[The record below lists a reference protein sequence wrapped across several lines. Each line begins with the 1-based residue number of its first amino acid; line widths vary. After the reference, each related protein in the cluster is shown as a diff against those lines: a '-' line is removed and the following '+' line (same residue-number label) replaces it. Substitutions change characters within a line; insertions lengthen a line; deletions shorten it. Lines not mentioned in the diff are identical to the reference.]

1 MNNTDLKSRLNTYA
15 QNAEK
20 ALGGYL
26 KESTE
31 DYKVLIE
38 AMRYSLLGGG
48 KRIRAALCQEF
59 CRICGKDEK
68 IALPFACAVEMVH
81 AYSLIHDD
89 LPCMDN
95 DDMRRGK
102 PSCHVAFTEDTAL
115 LAGDA
120 LQTFAFETA
129 LSADSEEI
137 SPKNI
142 IKAASQLA
150 KGAGCNGMCAGQV
163 LDLLSEKIPA
173 DEQRLREIQSHK
185 TGDLIIT
192 ACLMGCYAADANEQQ
207 ISAAITYAD
216 CIGAAFQM
224 VDDVLDVTS
233 TEEELGKPIGSDEQ
247 NNKTT
252 YVTLFG
258 VEETMEKTGALTE
271 KAKTAVEIFGK
282 DGEFLKQL
290 ADYLLYRK
298 N

>member
-15 QNAEK
+15 HNAEK

-129 LSADSEEI
+129 LSADSGEI

-192 ACLMGCYAADANEQQ
+192 ACLMGCYAADANGQQ

-258 VEETMEKTGALTE
+258 VEETMEKAKALTE

>member
-20 ALGGYL
+20 ALGEYL
-26 KESTE
+26 KESAE
-31 DYKVLIE
+31 DYKILIE

-95 DDMRRGK
+95 DDVRRGK

-137 SPKNI
+137 SSKNI

-207 ISAAITYAD
+207 ISAARTYAD

-258 VEETMEKTGALTE
+258 VEKTMEKAKALTE
-271 KAKTAVEIFGK
+271 KAKAAVEIFGEN
-282 DGEFLKQL
+282 GEFLKQL

>member
-129 LSADSEEI
+129 LSADSGEI

-207 ISAAITYAD
+207 ITAAITYAD

-233 TEEELGKPIGSDEQ
+233 TEEELGKPIGSDEP
-247 NNKTT
+247 
-252 YVTLFG
+252 
-258 VEETMEKTGALTE
+258 
-271 KAKTAVEIFGK
+271 
-282 DGEFLKQL
+282 KQ
-290 ADYLLYRK
+290 
-298 N
+298 

>member
-1 MNNTDLKSRLNTYA
+1 MNNTEVKSILNTYA
-15 QNAEK
+15 QNAENG
-20 ALGGYL
+20 LCEYL
-26 KESTE
+26 KESRE
-31 DYKVLIE
+31 DYKILID

-120 LQTFAFETA
+120 LQTLAFETA
-129 LSADSEEI
+129 LSADSDGI

-192 ACLMGCYAADANEQQ
+192 ASLMGCFAADANEQQ
-207 ISAAITYAD
+207 ISAARIYAD

-258 VEETMEKTGALTE
+258 VEGTMEKAKALTE
-271 KAKTAVEIFGK
+271 KAKTAVEIFGEN
-282 DGEFLKQL
+282 GEFLKQL

>member
-1 MNNTDLKSRLNTYA
+1 MNNTEVKSILNTYA
-15 QNAEK
+15 QNAENG
-20 ALGGYL
+20 LCEYL
-26 KESTE
+26 KESRE
-31 DYKVLIE
+31 DYKVLID

-68 IALPFACAVEMVH
+68 TALPFACAVEMVH

-120 LQTFAFETA
+120 LQTLAFETA
-129 LSADSEEI
+129 LSADSDGI

-192 ACLMGCYAADANEQQ
+192 ACLMGCFAADANEQQ
-207 ISAAITYAD
+207 ISAATTYAD

-224 VDDVLDVTS
+224 VDDVLDITS

-258 VEETMEKTGALTE
+258 VEGTMEKAKALTE
-271 KAKTAVEIFGK
+271 KAKTAVEIFGEN
-282 DGEFLKQL
+282 GEFLKQL